1 MSETNFENLKISE
14 TEANRVKISNLSDRP
29 NAMST
34 YGGAKKSASDLK
46 AAFDKPFLLLVDK
59 FNRLVNAVAGKDGI
73 LDKNEASRE
82 SAELTREEAEKA
94 RAAAEVARKTAE
106 AAREADRQNYKIKV
120 NEKLDSQDVQIAEF
134 KSAVDVRLNN
144 QDERMSQRISDSGI
158 VTLMPF
164 DWTNELTQTISIP
177 DLGDDDLVIFYPASK
192 DDRERCGIFGV
203 FINPDTIDG
212 VFTAVAADKPIVQI
226 TLAYYI
232 IRGRLPE
239 FEEVE

>member
-59 FNRLVNAVAGKDGI
+59 FNQLVNAVAGKDGI
-73 LDKNEASRE
+73 LDKNEASRK
-82 SAELTREEAEKA
+82 SAELTREEAENA
-94 RAAAEVARKTAE
+94 RAAAELERGTAE
-106 AAREADRQNYKIKV
+106 LARATAEIQRENQMRDFKNEVNKKLNTQDDR
-120 NEKLDSQDVQIAEF
+120 L
-134 KSAVDVRLNN
+134 
-144 QDERMSQRISDSGI
+144 SQRISDSGI
-158 VTLMPF
+158 VTLMTS
-164 DWTNELTQTISIP
+164 DWTASLTQAISIP

-192 DDRERCGIFGV
+192 NDRECCGIYGV

-212 VFTAVAADKPIVQI
+212 AFTAVASEKPMVQI

-239 FEEVE
+239 LEEVE